1 MGRRER
7 RQRFATLLE
16 IRRDRVFE
24 WACEMDQGAFKFRRF
39 DDAHLAH
46 LMGWFADESA
56 CRSWGGPGFRFPFTE
71 TTFREDTRFGTL
83 RTWSL
88 VDAEDELLAF
98 GQYYLRVGRCH
109 LAHLAV
115 KPEFRGH
122 RVGERLVL
130 ELCRVGSGELRV
142 DSYSLFVMLDNTSAL
157 RLYDRIGFAP
167 AAYPDPSLKIEG
179 MVYMVASTLRCNV
192 A

>member
-1 MGRRER
+1 
-7 RQRFATLLE
+7 
-16 IRRDRVFE
+16 
-24 WACEMDQGAFKFRRF
+24 MDQDAFKFRRF
-39 DDAHLAH
+39 DDAHVAH

-71 TTFREDTRFGTL
+71 TTFREDTRLGTL

-98 GQYYLRVGRCH
+98 GQYYFRVGRCH

-115 KPEFRGH
+115 KPAFRGH

-130 ELCRVGSGELRV
+130 ELCRVGSDELRV
-142 DSYSLFVMLDNTSAL
+142 DSYSLFVMSDNTPAL

-167 AAYPDPSLKIEG
+167 VAYPDPSPKLEG
-179 MVYMVASTLRCNV
+179 MVYMVASTLRCSV

>member
-1 MGRRER
+1 
-7 RQRFATLLE
+7 
-16 IRRDRVFE
+16 
-24 WACEMDQGAFKFRRF
+24 MDQGAFKFRRF

-71 TTFREDTRFGTL
+71 TTFREDTRFATL
-83 RTWSL
+83 QTWSL

-130 ELCRVGSGELRV
+130 ELCRVGSGELQV
-142 DSYSLFVMLDNTSAL
+142 DSYSLFVMPDNTPAL

-179 MVYMVASTLRCNV
+179 MVYMVASTLRCSV